1 MVVMTGDVR
10 LSRLLRR
17 DAGAEVERLY
27 RKHSGEVL
35 RYALLVLRSRADAED
50 VMQSVFIR
58 ALRALERGEKVRTP
72 RNWLIKIAHNECHRL
87 LSTRRKELELPEQ
100 IAVEP
105 VEHGRAE
112 ELRAAMAALPQ
123 HQRQALVLREL
134 EGRTYAE
141 IASSL

>member
-50 VMQSVFIR
+50 VTQSVFIR
-58 ALRALERGEKVRTP
+58 ALRAVERGEKVRTP
-72 RNWLIKIAHNECHRL
+72 RNWLIKIAHNECRRL
-87 LSTRRKELELPEQ
+87 LSSRKIHAELPEE

-105 VEHGRAE
+105 AE
-112 ELRAAMAALPQ
+112 RTDVHQFRAAMAQLPEAQRKAL
-123 HQRQALVLREL
+123 
-134 EGRTYAE
+134 
-141 IASSL
+141 